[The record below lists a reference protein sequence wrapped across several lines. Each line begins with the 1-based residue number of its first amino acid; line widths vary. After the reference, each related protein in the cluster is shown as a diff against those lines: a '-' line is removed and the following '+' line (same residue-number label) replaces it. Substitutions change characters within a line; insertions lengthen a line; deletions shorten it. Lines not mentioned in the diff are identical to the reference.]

1 MTDGTTY
8 VIRRSFVLPMGLMI
22 ALTLALMVVCILQG
36 QAIAK
41 IVILGVL
48 LMPMIALFVESA
60 FRRLVI
66 TEQAITA
73 CRLFRKR
80 EVLFADVT
88 SLESVQV
95 RSRVFLT
102 LSLGPDDFLI
112 ISNSYANF
120 PKLVKSLVAAV
131 PEGTVTEEAEL
142 LAEKPPRKQADVFTA
157 WFAVIALVYVL
168 IAQFRG

>member
-1 MTDGTTY
+1 MKESRSY

-22 ALTLALMVVCILQG
+22 ALTLALMVVCVLQE

-41 IVILGVL
+41 VVILAVL
-48 LMPMIALFVESA
+48 LLPMVALFVESA
-60 FRRLVI
+60 FRRLVVS
-66 TEQAITA
+66 EHGVTA

-120 PKLVKSLVAAV
+120 PELVKSLVNSV
-131 PEGTVTEEAEL
+131 PEGTVTEEAEQ

>member
-1 MTDGTTY
+1 MTEGHTY

-22 ALTLALMVVCILQG
+22 VLTLALMVVCIFQG
-36 QAIAK
+36 QAVAK

-48 LMPMIALFVESA
+48 LLPMVALFVESA
-60 FRRLVI
+60 FRRLII
-66 TEQAITA
+66 TEHGVTA
-73 CRLFRKR
+73 SRLFRKR

-120 PKLVKSLVAAV
+120 PELVKSLVAAV
-131 PEGTVTEEAEL
+131 PGGTVTEEAAQ

-157 WFAVIALVYVL
+157 
-168 IAQFRG
+168 